1 VLPDWKHAKS
11 CFRALHYFVFS
22 KLSYS
27 SYFVNLC
34 FLQPNNR
41 GMELTVMQWWLGS
54 LATASAPPSPPGPLA
69 DVTPVVDAVVSS
81 DVQLRAHEAE
91 DHSKNILCK

>member
-1 VLPDWKHAKS
+1 
-11 CFRALHYFVFS
+11 
-22 KLSYS
+22 
-27 SYFVNLC
+27 
-34 FLQPNNR
+34 
-41 GMELTVMQWWLGS
+41 MQWWLGS

>member
-1 VLPDWKHAKS
+1 MQSRV
-11 CFRALHYFVFS
+11 FVPCII
-22 KLSYS
+22 
-27 SYFVNLC
+27 LC
-34 FLQPNNR
+34 FLNSLIPLILCFLLPNNT